1 MNADDTAAIQWGGG
15 ALLRKSF
22 SCTDNAAGTAASR
35 LFGLAILR
43 NRLFLYR
50 QSSPKP
56 GYIQRRFSASSV
68 WFAYFERFVRFA
80 HTHGVTPMARQSVT
94 TFVSLAPLPPFIV
107 MKTD

>member
-1 MNADDTAAIQWGGG
+1 MNAADTAAIQWGGG
-15 ALLRKSF
+15 SFCERVF
-22 SCTDNAAGTAASR
+22 SCTDNAAGTAANR

-56 GYIQRRFSASSV
+56 GYIQRRFSALSV

-80 HTHGVTPMARQSVT
+80 HTHGFTPMARQSVT
-94 TFVSLAPLPPFIV
+94 TLVSLAPLPPFIV
-107 MKTD
+107 TKTD